1 MARHDIV
8 INKRCML
15 GHLSTLS
22 TLLLPAWTSYAPKAV
37 KAGGI
42 LVPYPRRSSFLQVT
56 LQLKS

>member
-15 GHLSTLS
+15 GHLSTLN